1 VYFCF
6 GFIYA
11 MKKLIT
17 SSLLFLFA
25 LAPIVAQHYRQHPEL
40 PVDSSYSAQNE
51 YRKHGKK
58 YPAITLAETGNT
70 DHLQIN
76 NDIVYA
82 KYGKRE
88 MHLDLVK
95 PKNPGGKIPVVV
107 IIHAG
112 GWRSGEKD
120 MDRPMAYELAR
131 KGFATVCVEYRL
143 SMEARY
149 PAAIQDVKT
158 AIRWVRAFAKD
169 YGLNPDKIAIM
180 GTSAGG
186 QMASLIGSLNHP
198 FAKYQNECYK
208 KYSDRVQAVVD
219 VDGVL
224 AFLHPESS
232 EGQDQPG
239 KISAATLWFGISSKE
254 NPVLWNEASA
264 LNHVTKQTAPF
275 LFVNSAQARFHAG
288 QHDMVNKLNQLKI
301 YNEVHQIPDTPHTFW
316 LFHPWLDAAMA
327 YIVPFLNKTLK

>member
-1 VYFCF
+1 
-6 GFIYA
+6 
-11 MKKLIT
+11 MKRFLLAFFSGLSLI
-17 SSLLFLFA
+17 FPA
-25 LAPIVAQHYRQHPEL
+25 LAQHYRLHPDI

-51 YRKHGKK
+51 WKKHSKK
-58 YPAITLAETGNT
+58 YQAITLADVGNT
-70 DHLQIN
+70 EKLQIN
-76 NDIVYA
+76 NDVVYA

-88 MHLDLVK
+88 MHLDLVR
-95 PKNPGGKIPVVV
+95 PKGVSKKVPVVV
-107 IIHAG
+107 IVHAG
-112 GWRSGEKD
+112 GWRSGEKN
-120 MDRPMAYELAR
+120 MDRPMAYELSR
-131 KGFATVCVEYRL
+131 NGFATVCVEYRL

-149 PAAIQDVKT
+149 PAAIQDVKA
-158 AIRWVRAFAKD
+158 AIRWVRANAKT
-169 YGLNPDKIAIM
+169 YGLNPDKVAIM

-186 QMASLIGSLNHP
+186 QLASLIGSVNEP
-198 FAKYQNECYK
+198 FAKYQNELYK

-239 KISAATLWFGISSKE
+239 KTSAATLWFGVSAKE
-254 NPVLWNEASA
+254 NSALWNEASA
-264 LNHVTKQTAPF
+264 LHRVNKHTAPF

-288 QHDMVNKLNQLKI
+288 QNDMVNKLNQLRI

-316 LFHPWLDAAMA
+316 LFHPWLDTAMT